1 MRGFIGIDI
10 ETTGLDPE
18 KDQILEIGAILFD
31 EHLEEIESI
40 NLVGP
45 DIVGIRRAKDL
56 NLDNYVIKMH
66 TASGLLQELSEIAPP
81 DENLAMSGA
90 MMDTLVSVISEWSER
105 LGGRVPMLGSSVHFD
120 RRFLEVHFP
129 DLVTPFS
136 HRNIDASSFIEYA
149 RVIDPLG
156 CEKVLLNKRADAT
169 HRALDDIRSSAETI
183 RLLSRVSWEVR

>member
-18 KDQILEIGAILFD
+18 ADQVLEIGAILFD
-31 EHLEEIESI
+31 ENLEEVESI

-45 DIVGIRRAKDL
+45 DATGIRRARDL
-56 NLDNYVIKMH
+56 DLDSFVIKMH
-66 TASGLLQELSEIAPP
+66 TESGLLQELNEVAPP
-81 DENLAMSGA
+81 SEHLAMSESLL
-90 MMDTLVSVISEWSER
+90 DTVVSVVSEWSER

-129 DLVTPFS
+129 ALVAPFS
-136 HRNIDASSFIEYA
+136 HRNIDASSFIEHA
-149 RVIDPLG
+149 RMVNPDR
-156 CEKVLLNKRADAT
+156 CERILATKKAGAT

-183 RLLSRVSWEVR
+183 RLLTSVTWEVQ